1 MSLAISHTLHF
12 VNSLDRSKAIA
23 YCSVPIKIF
32 KENVDI
38 FSAIIT
44 NIYNQSTISANFPIN
59 LKCADVNPV
68 HKKNDYMDKSNYRPV
83 SLLPSAFKIFE
94 RLMSD
99 DINSYTETFLSDRL
113 CGFRKNYS
121 TQLSMIVML
130 EYVRE
135 NLDNGK
141 CSGIL
146 LTDLSKAFDCLV
158 HDLLIAELN
167 AYGFDYNA
175 LCLIHNYL
183 PERRQRI
190 KIGVKYSSWIDIILG
205 VPQGSILGPLLFN
218 IYTNDIFYVAEVAR
232 IANFADANT
241 PYICETTIDPV
252 LSKLENDSNNLN
264 HWFKGNFLK
273 PNECQLL
280 LNTNS
285 KLAIKVGNE
294 NIYNSSEVKL
304 LGIVFDLFLKFDSH
318 VRKLCKKADQKLHA
332 LRRVSTYMN
341 YEKLYHLTVRL
352 LPPGMDIP

>member
-1 MSLAISHTLHF
+1 METLLLYAKNF
-12 VNSLDRSKAIA
+12 NV
-23 YCSVPIKIF
+23 IKGS
-32 KENVDI
+32 E
-38 FSAIIT
+38 
-44 NIYNQSTISANFPIN
+44 
-59 LKCADVNPV
+59 
-68 HKKNDYMDKSNYRPV
+68 
-83 SLLPSAFKIFE
+83 
-94 RLMSD
+94 SD
-99 DINSYTETFLSDRL
+99 GYSWYPTFLSDRL

-146 LTDLSKAFDCLV
+146 LTDLSKAFGCLV
-158 HDLLIAELN
+158 HDLLIAKLN

-183 PERRQRI
+183 SERRQRI

-205 VPQGSILGPLLFN
+205 VPQESILGPLLFN
-218 IYTNDIFYVAEVAR
+218 IYIKDIFYVAEVAR
-232 IANFADANT
+232 IANFADDNI
-241 PYICETTIDPV
+241 PYICETTIDMI

-264 HWFKGNFLK
+264 HWFKANFLK

-304 LGIVFDLFLKFDSH
+304 LGIVFDSFLKFDSH
-318 VRKLCKKADQKLHA
+318 VRKLCKKANQKLHA
-332 LRRVSTYMN
+332 LLRVSTYMN
-341 YEKLYHLTVRL
+341 YEKRRTIQFGYCPLVWMFHSRGSNDRINKIHERALRAVYNDYFSSFEEL
-352 LPPGMDIP
+352 LIKDNSVSQTSQKSASARNRNI